1 MPEEEK
7 KGYEKK
13 VNNESYF
20 TPKSP
25 EKSSLEI
32 DPKPKSEIELYQENE
47 QKALNDDLAALKI

>member
-13 VNNESYF
+13 VNNDSYF

-32 DPKPKSEIELYQENE
+32 DPKPKSEIELF
-47 QKALNDDLAALKI
+47 